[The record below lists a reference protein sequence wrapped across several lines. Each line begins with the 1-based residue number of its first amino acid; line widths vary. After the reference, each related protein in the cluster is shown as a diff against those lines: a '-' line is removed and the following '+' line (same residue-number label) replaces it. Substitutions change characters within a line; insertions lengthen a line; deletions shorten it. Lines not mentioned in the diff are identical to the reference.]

1 MTNDVLKR
9 EKCIWTEHLREGA
22 WRSEFPTGSMF
33 SVLEDTAKVV
43 PNFYAL
49 NFEGNKIK
57 FKDLI
62 KNIKHVAKCFSKLG
76 LNKGDTVTIISPN
89 LPQAI
94 YSFYAVN
101 LLGGVANM
109 IHPMWSQAE
118 IKRSVDK
125 TNSKFIVIL
134 DQIFPKI
141 AKLEW
146 EGKPTV
152 IITRVIDALP
162 AYAKPV
168 YGMKTYK
175 KLILNRDKQVSI
187 YWNDFIKTDIADVE
201 LPQGRGDTRADAVIL
216 GSGGTTGTPKWVLFD
231 NLSFNAFSVQTYE
244 LCDYK
249 YDIKWGWSSLAL
261 MPIFH
266 GYGLGVCVH
275 SMLYCGFTVHL
286 IAQFDFEKCIK
297 KIFKN
302 KINMIYGIAGFFEAF
317 SRCPEIETKDLSF
330 IKMLV
335 SGGGKLPVKLKER
348 VDKLLAKGN
357 CKSQL
362 REAYGQTECIAGATI
377 NPVFDVRKGTPGIAY
392 PDTLIKIVK
401 PGTTEEVPIG
411 TDGELCVSGVTIMK
425 GYLGD
430 EEATKKTLQVHSDGR
445 TWLHT
450 GDMFSIDEDGYIHF
464 CQRMSRMVKI
474 LGYNV
479 YLTNVEEI
487 AMEYPAVKEAVA
499 VAVDAPVVD
508 KKVVLYVELYSECA
522 DENVVIE
529 GIRTVCKNNLPEYSL
544 PSQIVI
550 KPIPHTP
557 MGKPDYR
564 TLEKGE

>member
-1 MTNDVLKR
+1 MTNDVMKR
-9 EKCIWTEHLREGA
+9 TKGIWAEHLKEGA
-22 WRSEFPTGSMF
+22 WKSEFPSGNMF
-33 SVLEDTAKVV
+33 NALEDTANQF

-76 LNKGDTVTIISPN
+76 LKKGDTVTIISPN

-94 YSFYAVN
+94 YSLYAVN
-101 LLGGVANM
+101 LLGGIANM

-118 IKRSVDK
+118 IKRSVNK
-125 TNSKFIVIL
+125 TNTKFIVIL

-175 KLILNRDKQVSI
+175 KLTLDRSKQTSV
-187 YWNDFIKTDIADVE
+187 YWNEFLKTDVE
-201 LPQGRGDTRADAVIL
+201 GVTLPEGKGDTQAVAAIM
-216 GSGGTTGTPKWVLFD
+216 GSGGTTGTPKWVMLT
-231 NLSFNAFSVQTYE
+231 NLGLNASYIQTYE
-244 LCDYK
+244 LCDYQ
-249 YDIKWGWSSLAL
+249 YDLNWGWSSLAL

-266 GYGLGVCVH
+266 GYGLGLCIH
-275 SMLYCGFTVHL
+275 AMLCLGFTVHL
-286 IAQFDFEKCIK
+286 IAQFDFEKCIS

-302 KINMIYGIAGFFEAF
+302 KINMIYGIPGFFEAL
-317 SRCPEIETKDLSF
+317 SRCTQIETKDLSF

-335 SGGGKLPVKLKER
+335 SGGGKLPIKLKER

-362 REAYGQTECIAGATI
+362 REAYGQTECICGAAI
-377 NPVFDVRKGTPGIAY
+377 NPVFDVRKGSPGIAY
-392 PDTLIKIVK
+392 PDTLLKIVE
-401 PGTTEEVPIG
+401 PGTTKEVPIG
-411 TDGELCVSGVTIMK
+411 ENGELCISGITLMK

-430 EEATKKTLQVHSDGR
+430 EEATKKALQVHADGR

-450 GDMFSIDEDGYIHF
+450 GDMFSIDGDGYLHF

-474 LGYNV
+474 AGYNV

-499 VAVDAPVVD
+499 VAVDAPVIG
-508 KKVVLYVELYSECA
+508 KKVILYVELYNDGA
-522 DENVVIE
+522 DEAVVIE
-529 GIRTVCKNNLPEYSL
+529 GIRKICHETLPEYSL

-550 KPIPHTP
+550 KAIPHTP